1 MAKDEHKNEGTLSR
15 RAFTFG
21 LLPAVAVAGVS
32 AEWAEAAPTAS
43 TTPHQGG
50 TFPGMIT
57 RQREPINLEFPFPTL
72 DSVLTPNNRFY
83 VRNHFP
89 VPHLDPASWRL
100 EVGGAVRQSLT
111 LSYDQLRRMPSKTFT
126 ATLECAGNSRVL
138 LVPTA
143 KGAQWEQGGVSNAQ
157 WTGVPLSALLERA
170 GISPNAV
177 EVILEGA
184 DKGELKEEPKSPGV
198 IHFARSLP
206 LAKALGDVLV
216 AYKMNGKDLAPEHGF
231 PVRAIVPGWY
241 GMASV
246 KWLTHITLTA
256 TPFDGYWQTLEYAY
270 FRRNHGMS
278 DLVPI
283 TEMQIKAQIAR
294 PMLHEVVAAGTTYR
308 VFGAT
313 WTGESDVARVE
324 VSSDGGKTWHDAK
337 LLGHATPFAWRLWE
351 YPWKVPDQRGRS
363 VIMAR
368 ATDKRGRTQP
378 QHHDPDRRNYMIN
391 FIQPIEVEV
400 Q

>member
-1 MAKDEHKNEGTLSR
+1 MKKDEQEKEGTLSR
-15 RAFTFG
+15 RAFAFG
-21 LLPAVAVAGVS
+21 VLPAVAVAGTTT
-32 AEWAEAAPTAS
+32 AWAKDVPGATS
-43 TTPHQGG
+43 PHHG

-72 DSVLTPNNRFY
+72 DSLITPTNRFY
-83 VRNHFP
+83 IRNHFS
-89 VPHLDPASWRL
+89 VPHLDPVTWRL
-100 EVGGAVRQSLT
+100 NVGGAVRHPLF
-111 LSYDQLRRMPSKTFT
+111 LSYDELRKLPSKTLM

-143 KGAQWEQGGVSNAQ
+143 KGAQCEQGGVSNAQ
-157 WTGVPLSALLERA
+157 WTGVPLAALLERA
-170 GISPNAV
+170 GVDTNAV

-206 LAKALGDVLV
+206 LAKALHGDVLI
-216 AYKMNGKDLAPEHGF
+216 ATHMNGQELTPEHGF

-270 FRRNHGMS
+270 FRRNHGLS

-283 TEMQIKAQIAR
+283 TEMQVKAEIAR
-294 PMLHEVVAAGTTYR
+294 PMLHEVVPAALPYR
-308 VFGAT
+308 IFGAT
-313 WTGESDVARVE
+313 WTGESEVARVE

-337 LLGHATPFAWRLWE
+337 LLGKATSFSWRLWE
-351 YPWKVPDQRGRS
+351 YQWPVPSKRGRA
-363 VIMAR
+363 VLMAR
-368 ATDKRGRTQP
+368 ATDKRGYRQP
-378 QHHDPDRRNYMIN
+378 SHHDPDRRNYMIN
-391 FIQPIEVEV
+391 FVQPIEVEI